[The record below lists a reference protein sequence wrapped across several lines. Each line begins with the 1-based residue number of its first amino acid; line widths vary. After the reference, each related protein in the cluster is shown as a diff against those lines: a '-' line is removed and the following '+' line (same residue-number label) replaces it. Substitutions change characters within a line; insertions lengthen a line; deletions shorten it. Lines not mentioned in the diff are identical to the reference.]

1 MQFERLG
8 LSYVVPVR
16 WRDGAQREE
25 LAEYLARIAP
35 LVAEVIVVDGSDPD
49 VFAANGAA
57 WGEHARH
64 LPPGEGETWLMG
76 KVAGVRTGVALA
88 SCERVVIADDD
99 VRYEADSLRRT
110 AELLDRYDLVRP
122 QNYFSRLPWHA
133 RWDTARTLLNRS
145 LGRDYPGTL
154 AVRRS
159 RLLAAGMYDGDVL
172 FENLE
177 LMRTIR
183 AGGGAVASPLDLYV
197 ARVPPSAAH
206 FWGQRTRQAYD
217 DFAMPLRMALWLSV
231 LPLLVLD
238 WRRSSADGTETDR
251 YGGESPRRRKAGRRR
266 GAIWRRFRLAPA
278 AAGLAV
284 AAAEIGRRR
293 GGGAR
298 VFPATSS
305 LLAPAWVLERGVCAW
320 LAVLQRLRFG
330 GVRYGDSVIPV
341 AAHSERQLRRRLA
354 QREREGEEAGTRPPW
369 NRRSNGAAPPTSTG
383 SKAPASTGT
392 SSRPTPA

>member
-1 MQFERLG
+1 M
-8 LSYVVPVR
+8 R
-16 WRDGAQREE
+16 WRDGTQRAE
-25 LAEYLARIAP
+25 LAEHLARIAL
-35 LVAEVIVVDGSDPD
+35 LVAEVIVVDGSEPE
-49 VFAANGAA
+49 VFSANAAA
-57 WGEHARH
+57 WGEHVRH

-76 KVAGVRTGVALA
+76 KVAGVRTGVELA
-88 SCERVVIADDD
+88 SRERVVIADDD
-99 VRYEADSLRRT
+99 VRYEPEALRRV
-110 AELLDRYDLVRP
+110 AALLDDYDLVRP
-122 QNYFSRLPWHA
+122 QNYFDRLPWHA

-145 LGRDYPGTL
+145 VGRDYPGTL

-159 RLLAAGMYDGDVL
+159 RLLAMGMYDGDVL

-177 LMRTIR
+177 LMRTVR
-183 AGGGAVASPLDLYV
+183 AHDGTIASPLDLYV

-217 DFAMPLRMALWLSV
+217 DFALPLRMALWLSV
-231 LPLLVLD
+231 LPLLALD
-238 WRRSSADGTETDR
+238 RRLFSADGTKVPL
-251 YGGESPRRRKAGRRR
+251 YGGKSARRQL
-266 GAIWRRFRLAPA
+266 RRFGLTPA

-284 AAAEIGRRR
+284 VAAEFGRRR

-305 LLAPAWVLERGVCAW
+305 LLAPIWILERGICAW

-354 QREREGEEAGTRPPW
+354 
-369 NRRSNGAAPPTSTG
+369 
-383 SKAPASTGT
+383 KA
-392 SSRPTPA
+392 